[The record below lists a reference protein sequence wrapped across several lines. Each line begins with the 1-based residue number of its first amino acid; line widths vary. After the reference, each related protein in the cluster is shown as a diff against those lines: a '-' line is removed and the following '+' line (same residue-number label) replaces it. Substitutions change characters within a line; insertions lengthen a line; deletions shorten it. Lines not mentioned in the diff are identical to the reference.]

1 MALPRQVQKQLK
13 DVEELEK
20 ALQAQSDQETTKVA
34 ETTEAT
40 EVKET
45 KAKKAKDEKV
55 EPDTETKETAE
66 TKLNAAPVEVKP
78 ADTSPTDV
86 EDEFKQK
93 YNTLR
98 GKYDAEV
105 PRLHSQVKQLTDEL
119 SAFRKEM
126 TAKNEEPTKPKE
138 KVSLVTDADREE
150 FGEDLLNVQRKVAQ
164 EVSQEYEER
173 FEQQEKIIKAL
184 QDKIAGTDKQVGEVG
199 FSQRLIN
206 LVPDFA
212 QIDNDKRWVAWLNEH
227 DPMLRAPRRVQAQAA
242 FDAGDAEAIADYIK
256 LWKETLSETSNE
268 AEKPVRQT
276 ELEKQVAPN
285 RSANSVKTPT
295 SQNGKY
301 YSSKDMDNAWIKVR
315 TLNTRGK
322 YDDAAKLE
330 AELTAAYM
338 ENRVR
343 A

>member
-13 DVEELEK
+13 EVEALEK
-20 ALQAQSDQETTKVA
+20 ALQAQSDPKEA
-34 ETTEAT
+34 EAT
-40 EVKET
+40 EDSDQEET
-45 KAKKAKDEKV
+45 KVVKAEEVK
-55 EPDTETKETAE
+55 PDTKTADKTETELKTE
-66 TKLNAAPVEVKP
+66 PVEVKP
-78 ADTSPTDV
+78 ADTPPTDV
-86 EDEFKQK
+86 EDDFKQK
-93 YNTLR
+93 YSTLR

-105 PRLHSQVKQLTDEL
+105 PRLHQQVKQLTDEL

-126 TAKNEEPTKPKE
+126 TAKKEEPTKPKE
-138 KVSLVTDADREE
+138 KVSLVTAADREE

-173 FEQQEKIIKAL
+173 FEQQEKVIKAL
-184 QDKIAGTDKQVGEVG
+184 QDKVAGTDKQVGEVG
-199 FSQRLIN
+199 FSQRLVN

-212 QIDNDKRWVAWLNEH
+212 QIDNDERWVAWLNEH
-227 DPMLRAPRRVQAQAA
+227 DPMLRAPRRAQAQAA
-242 FDAGDAEAIADYIK
+242 FDAGDAEAIADYVK
-256 LWKETLSETSNE
+256 LWKATLPETPNE
-268 AEKPVRQT
+268 PEKPVRQT

-295 SQNGKY
+295 NQNGKY
-301 YSSKDMDNAWIKVR
+301 YSAKDMDNAWVKVR
-315 TLNTRGK
+315 TLNTRGQ

>member
-1 MALPRQVQKQLK
+1 MALPKQVQKQLK
-13 DVEELEK
+13 EVEALEK
-20 ALQAQSDQETTKVA
+20 ALQAQSDPNKA
-34 ETTEAT
+34 EVVEDSNVK
-40 EVKET
+40 EIKSKET
-45 KAKKAKDEKV
+45 KAKKVKQ
-55 EPDTETKETAE
+55 DTETVEPTEAE
-66 TKLNAAPVEVKP
+66 LKTEPTEVKP
-78 ADTSPTDV
+78 ADTSPTGV
-86 EDEFKQK
+86 EDDFKQK

-105 PRLHSQVKQLTDEL
+105 PRLHQQLKQLTDEL
-119 SAFRKEM
+119 GSIRKEV
-126 TAKNEEPTKPKE
+126 TAKKEAPTKPKE

-164 EVSQEYEER
+164 EVSQEYESR
-173 FEQQEKIIKAL
+173 FEQQEKIIRDL
-184 QDKIAGTDKQVGEVG
+184 QDKVAGTDKQVGEVG
-199 FSQRLIN
+199 FSQRLVN

-212 QIDNDKRWVAWLNEH
+212 QVDNDERWVAWLNEH

-242 FDAGDAEAIADYIK
+242 FDSGDAEAIADYIK
-256 LWKETLSETSNE
+256 LWKSTLAETPDEP
-268 AEKPVRQT
+268 EKPVRQA

-295 SQNGKY
+295 NQNGKY
-301 YSSKDMDNAWIKVR
+301 YSTRDMDNAWVKVR

-343 A
+343 T